1 MMNLTLTWSGLEN
14 VLSDIDMK
22 LEAAKQVITDD
33 LREFGEGAKNE
44 MVRTHP
50 FRNRTFRLEGSIDFD
65 VVPFDYVTVFALTEY
80 ASDVEFG
87 VPGRSQPY
95 PYFWP
100 VFWKWAALLEVK
112 IADDWPRALHG

>member
-65 VVPFDYVTVFALTEY
+65 VEPFDYVTVFALTDY

-100 VFWKWAALLEVK
+100 VFWKWAALLEAK